1 MTHEP
6 RPSGVAG
13 EPQPSS
19 SRSHGVLDAL
29 AASIIDGTSRL
40 PPKVVTTADTGPG
53 TQRGQDIAPALRG
66 TDIMSAADHRSDGY
80 LFQALMD
87 NTPDSIYIKDRDC
100 RLLRVSRSMAG
111 RLGYADPAELTG
123 KTDVDLFGKTFGQQ
137 TYLEEQRIM
146 DSGEPLVGLVESRPM
161 DDAQVNWTLTTKSPL
176 RDSTGAIV
184 GLIGITREINEL
196 KRTEL
201 DLQHLATHDMLTGM
215 PNRYLMIDRL
225 SQVVAHSKRA
235 GTSFAVLFLDIDD
248 FKSINDDHGHDF
260 GDLVIQTMANRLA
273 ASVRTSDTVARIGGD
288 EFVVILEALA
298 KRDDAALVATKI
310 RDRLGRPFIVQ
321 GIRVKATISIG
332 ISFFPDNGDDAE
344 VLVRAADYAMYL
356 AKRAGKNRCQAC
368 PLGLPGTNADF
379 QTG

>member
-1 MTHEP
+1 M
-6 RPSGVAG
+6 
-13 EPQPSS
+13 
-19 SRSHGVLDAL
+19 LDAL

-40 PPKVVTTADTGPG
+40 PPGAAPTADARPKTRRR
-53 TQRGQDIAPALRG
+53 QRIAPALRG
-66 TDIMSAADHRSDGY
+66 SDILSAADHRSDGY

-87 NTPDSIYIKDRDC
+87 NAPDSIYIKDRDC

-123 KTDVDLFGKTFGQQ
+123 KTDVDLFGEAFGHQ

-176 RDSTGAIV
+176 RDATGVIV
-184 GLIGITREINEL
+184 GVIGITREINEL

-225 SQVVAHSKRA
+225 TQVLAHSNRT
-235 GTSFAVLFLDIDD
+235 GSTFAVLFLDVDD
-248 FKSINDDHGHDF
+248 FKAVNDDHGHDF
-260 GDLVIQTMANRLA
+260 GDLVIHAMADKLI
-273 ASVRTSDTVARIGGD
+273 ASVRSSDTVARIGGD
-288 EFVVILEALA
+288 EFVVILEALPD
-298 KRDDAALVATKI
+298 RSAAAAVAAKI
-310 RDRLGRPFIVQ
+310 RDRLGQAFVLNGRD
-321 GIRVKATISIG
+321 VKATVSIG
-332 ISFFPDNGDDAE
+332 ISFYPDNGDDAE

-356 AKRAGKNRCQAC
+356 AKRAGKDRCQVC
-368 PLGLPGTNADF
+368 PRGLHGISADF